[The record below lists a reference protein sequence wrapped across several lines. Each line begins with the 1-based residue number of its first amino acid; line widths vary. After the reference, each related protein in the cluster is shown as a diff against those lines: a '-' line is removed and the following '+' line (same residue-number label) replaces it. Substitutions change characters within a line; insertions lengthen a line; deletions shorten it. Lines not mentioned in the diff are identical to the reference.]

1 MSRSAFANGT
11 NATGFDE
18 IPGALKGE
26 TAEELIVQDPVGN
39 RHHLRKTDIKERRAS
54 AVSLMP
60 DGLQAGLSLQDFT
73 DMVSFLEALKSK
85 ANEAKG
91 QNDSGKTD

>member
-1 MSRSAFANGT
+1 VSRSAFANGT

-26 TAEELIVQDPVGN
+26 TAEELIVQDAVGN

-60 DGLQAGLSLQDFT
+60 DGLQVGLSLQDFT

-85 ANEAKG
+85 A
-91 QNDSGKTD
+91 SGAISN